1 MNQKDLQQILDDHK
15 KWINDDGGKRADLRD
30 SDLSDSYLRGA
41 DLRDSDL
48 RGSDLRG
55 ADLRGSYLRG
65 SDLRDSDLSDSYLR
79 GADLRDSD
87 LRGSDLRGADLSYS
101 DLRGSRGISPE
112 QCQPLLLLQYQ
123 VGKIRAFMVEVA
135 DVNDNPDCDCGAG
148 INLAT
153 LDWCLKTYRGEL
165 QEGKFRLL
173 LCEFT
178 AADIVAIPHASDG
191 KFRVRR
197 CKVIK
202 EIDASEWVKT
212 EA

>member
-15 KWINDDGGKRADLRD
+15 KWINDDGGKRADL
-30 SDLSDSYLRGA
+30 SYS

-48 RGSDLRG
+48 RGAGLRGADLRG
-55 ADLRGSYLRG
+55 ADLRG
-65 SDLRDSDLSDSYLR
+65 
-79 GADLRDSD
+79 ADLR
-87 LRGSDLRGADLSYS
+87 GS

-123 VGKIRAFMVEVA
+123 VGKIRAFKVVTGNFESPCAEIKLVYTIGSMVEVA
-135 DVNDNPDCDCGAG
+135 DVNDNPDYDCGAG